1 MPEDLNRPEESSR
14 GLQVAL
20 PISEAV
26 NIERWAVVIGISDH
40 KHKSLNLKYAA
51 RDAEEFYNLL
61 ISPVGGSFEPDHV
74 VKLIDQQAT
83 TDNIN
88 EALRIFLAK
97 PGKDDLLI
105 FYCACHGSPDFN
117 SSNAKDVYLITHD
130 TDPNKI
136 AVKGLPMKHI
146 NDALKA
152 TRPKRIVVFA
162 DTCYSAAIAG
172 DDDRRDLQQ
181 PNGQINNYYKEE
193 LSTAKEGI
201 ALLTSSEANQT
212 SQENEKWGG
221 GHGVFTYYLLK
232 GLEGDADSNK
242 NGLVTV
248 GELFEYVRSN
258 VQIATGHTQ
267 HPSIGTSAYDRN
279 LPLAVFGQV
288 STPLAG
294 NSDNSQAVNRQTHD
308 RPGIQPNEPT
318 GNRLPKTILWGACA
332 GIPIIGYLI
341 LKLSSPVPS
350 PTDNP
355 QPVASKPSPLPT
367 LSKAGLEIC
376 HYPQGDKK
384 IVLEALAPLSSR
396 VKSCSSN
403 LEPTPR
409 TNAVWYGSQ
418 VPIKDVRLVATQL
431 RQANVMI
438 QSIQP
443 FQNSDTKQ
451 LIIDVGADRTIS
463 EKQPVLTLEDIRNG
477 VFKRRSNSS

>member
-1 MPEDLNRPEESSR
+1 MPEDLNKLEKSSR

-20 PISEAV
+20 PTSEAM
-26 NIERWAVVIGISDH
+26 NIGREQWAVVVGISEH

-51 RDAEEFYNLL
+51 RDAEEFYKLL
-61 ISPVGGSFEPDHV
+61 ISPLGGSFEPDHV

-97 PGKDDLLI
+97 PGEDDLLI

-172 DDDRRDLQQ
+172 DDDKRDLQQ

-212 SQENEKWGG
+212 SQENVKWGG
-221 GHGVFTYYLLK
+221 GHGVFTYY
-232 GLEGDADSNK
+232 
-242 NGLVTV
+242 GLVTV

-267 HPSIGTSAYDRN
+267 HPSIGTSAYDRD
-279 LPLAVFGQV
+279 LPLAVFNQV
-288 STPLAG
+288 STSFTG
-294 NSDNSQAVNRQTHD
+294 NSDNSQAVNRQTQD
-308 RPGIQPNEPT
+308 YVRIQPNKPI

-332 GIPIIGYLI
+332 GIPIIGYFL

-355 QPVASKPSPLPT
+355 QPVVSKPSPLPT

-384 IVLEALAPLSSR
+384 NVTEALAPLGSR
-396 VKSCSSN
+396 VKKCSSN
-403 LEPTPR
+403 WEPTPR
-409 TNAVWYGSQ
+409 TNAIWYGSQ
-418 VPIKDVRLVATQL
+418 VPIEDVRLVATQL

-443 FQNSDTKQ
+443 FENSGTKQ
-451 LIIDVGADRTIS
+451 LIIDVGADRTLPDN
-463 EKQPVLTLEDIRNG
+463 QPVLTLDEIRNG
-477 VFKRRSNSS
+477 VFKRRGNSS

>member
-1 MPEDLNRPEESSR
+1 MPENSNQPEEIQR
-14 GLQVAL
+14 GLEVAL
-20 PISEAV
+20 PDSVHV
-26 NIERWAVVIGISDH
+26 NIERWAVVIGISEH

-61 ISPVGGSFEPDHV
+61 ISPIGGSFEPDHV

-105 FYCACHGSPDFN
+105 FYCACHGSPDF
-117 SSNAKDVYLITHD
+117 SSANAKDVYLITHD
-130 TDPNKI
+130 TDPSKI
-136 AVKGLPMKHI
+136 AVRGLPMKHI

-152 TRPKRIVVFA
+152 TRPNRIVVFA

-172 DDDRRDLQQ
+172 DGKDRSPEQS
-181 PNGQINNYYKEE
+181 NGQINNYYREE

-201 ALLTSSEANQT
+201 ALLASSEANQT
-212 SQENEKWGG
+212 SQEDAKWGG

-232 GLEGDADSNK
+232 GLQGEADSNN

-248 GELFEYVRSN
+248 GELFEYVRKE
-258 VQIATGHTQ
+258 VREATGDKQ

-279 LPLAVFGQV
+279 LPLAHFAKVP
-288 STPLAG
+288 TPFAG
-294 NSDNSQAVNRQTHD
+294 NSDNSQVVNRQTHD

-318 GNRLPKTILWGACA
+318 GNRVPKAILWGACA
-332 GIPIIGYLI
+332 GIPIIGYLL

-355 QPVASKPSPLPT
+355 KPVVSQPSPLPT

-384 IVLEALAPLSSR
+384 NVLEALAPFGSKVQLCPS
-396 VKSCSSN
+396 K
-403 LEPTPR
+403 LEPTPH
-409 TNAVWYGSQ
+409 TNAIWYGSQ
-418 VPIKDVRLVATQL
+418 VPIEDVRLVATQL
-431 RQANVMI
+431 RQANVKI

-443 FQNSDTKQ
+443 FKDSNSKQ
-451 LIIDVGADRTIS
+451 LVIDIGADRTIS
-463 EKQPVLTLEDIRNG
+463 ENQPVLTLDDIRNG